1 MSGRIIGLYR
11 LLERTVNPSKILNA
25 LISDNLVSDPNGAR
39 GRLLKEAARLFRDK
53 GYERTTVRDLA
64 AAVGIQSGSLF
75 HHFRTK
81 EEILKAVMVETIRL
95 NTALMQ
101 AAMDAAKT
109 NQDKLRALVRAELE
123 SVNGQTG
130 EAMAVLVFEWRSLSE
145 ESQVEVLELR
155 DIYEQLWL
163 DALEALKQE
172 GRLLAEPFVVRR
184 MLTGA
189 LSWTVTW
196 YRPERGGLSLDGLT
210 DQTMAMMGF
219 APEA

>member
-1 MSGRIIGLYR
+1 M
-11 LLERTVNPSKILNA
+11 NQDAILKS
-25 LISDNLVSDPNGAR
+25 LIADNLVSDPSGAR
-39 GRLLKEAARLFRDK
+39 GRLLREAAGLFRDK

-101 AAMDAAKT
+101 SAVDAAES
-109 NQDKLRALVRAELE
+109 NADKLRALIRAELE
-123 SVNGQTG
+123 SINGQTG

-145 ESQVEVLELR
+145 SSQEEVLKLR
-155 DIYEQLWL
+155 DIYEALWL
-163 DALEALKQE
+163 EVLEALRTE
-172 GRLLAEPFVVRR
+172 DVLAADPFVVRR

-196 YRPERGGLSLDGLT
+196 FRPDGGLSLDDLT
-210 DQTMAMMGF
+210 SQVMGMMGMKQF
-219 APEA
+219 L

>member
-1 MSGRIIGLYR
+1 MASFCQW
-11 LLERTVNPSKILNA
+11 VASVSQNQILQS
-25 LISDNLVSDPNGAR
+25 LIAENLVSDPGSAR
-39 GRLLKEAARLFRDK
+39 GRLLTEAARLFREK

-64 AAVGIQSGSLF
+64 SAVGIQSGSLF

-101 AAMDAAKT
+101 AAMEAADT
-109 NQDKLRALVRAELE
+109 NREKLRGLVRAELE
-123 SVNGQTG
+123 SINGQTG
-130 EAMAVLVFEWRSLSE
+130 EAMAVLVFEWRSLSVT
-145 ESQVEVLELR
+145 SQAEVLELR

-163 DALEALKQE
+163 DVLESLEQEGALEAK
-172 GRLLAEPFVVRR
+172 PFVVRR

-196 YRPERGGLSLDGLT
+196 YKPERGGLTLDGLT
-210 DQTMAMMGF
+210 DQVMAMM
-219 APEA
+219 AMTKK

>member
-1 MSGRIIGLYR
+1 M
-11 LLERTVNPSKILNA
+11 NQDAILRS
-25 LISDNLVSDPNGAR
+25 LIAEDLVSDPASAR
-39 GRLLKEAARLFRDK
+39 GRLLHQAAALFRDK

-101 AAMDAAKT
+101 AAVDSADT
-109 NQDKLRALVRAELE
+109 NHEKLRALIRAELE
-123 SVNGQTG
+123 SINGQTG

-145 ESQVEVLELR
+145 AGRAEVLELR
-155 DIYEQLWL
+155 DIYEALWL
-163 DALEALKQE
+163 EVLGALRDEEIVRAD
-172 GRLLAEPFVVRR
+172 PFVVRR

-196 YRPERGGLSLDGLT
+196 YRQDGGLSLDDLT
-210 DQTMAMMGF
+210 SQVMVMMGLGV
-219 APEA
+219 EG

>member
-1 MSGRIIGLYR
+1 M
-11 LLERTVNPSKILNA
+11 NQDAILRS
-25 LISDNLVSDPNGAR
+25 LIAENLVSDPAGAR
-39 GRLLKEAARLFRDK
+39 GRLLREAARLFRDN

-101 AAMDAAKT
+101 AAVDAAGT
-109 NQDKLRALVRAELE
+109 RHDKLRALVRAELE
-123 SVNGQTG
+123 SINGQTG

-145 ESQVEVLELR
+145 TSQAEVLELR
-155 DIYEQLWL
+155 GIYEALWL
-163 DALEALKQE
+163 DVLGALSADKV
-172 GRLLAEPFVVRR
+172 LLADPFVVRR

-196 YRPERGGLSLDGLT
+196 YRPDGGLSLDDLT
-210 DQTMAMMGF
+210 TQVMAMMGLS
-219 APEA
+219 ARE

>member
-1 MSGRIIGLYR
+1 MSQ
-11 LLERTVNPSKILNA
+11 NQILQS
-25 LISDNLVSDPNGAR
+25 LIADNLVSDPNGAR
-39 GRLLKEAARLFRDK
+39 GRLLTEAARLFREK

-101 AAMDAAKT
+101 AALEAAES
-109 NQDKLRALVRAELE
+109 NRAKLRGLIRAELE
-123 SVNGQTG
+123 SINGQTG
-130 EAMAVLVFEWRSLSE
+130 EAMAVLVFEWRSLSAS
-145 ESQVEVLELR
+145 SQAEVLELR
-155 DIYEQLWL
+155 DIYEKLWL
-163 DALEALKQE
+163 DVLESLKGEGALE
-172 GRLLAEPFVVRR
+172 AEPFVVRR

-196 YRPERGGLSLDGLT
+196 YKPERGGLTLDGLT
-210 DQTMAMMGF
+210 DQVMAMM
-219 APEA
+219 ALESS

>member
-1 MSGRIIGLYR
+1 M
-11 LLERTVNPSKILNA
+11 
-25 LISDNLVSDPNGAR
+25 
-39 GRLLKEAARLFRDK
+39 
-53 GYERTTVRDLA
+53 
-64 AAVGIQSGSLF
+64 
-75 HHFRTK
+75 
-81 EEILKAVMVETIRL
+81 
-95 NTALMQ
+95 ALMQ

-163 DALEALKQE
+163 DTLEALKQE
-172 GRLLAEPFVVRR
+172 GRLLADPFVVRR

>member
-1 MSGRIIGLYR
+1 MSQ
-11 LLERTVNPSKILNA
+11 NQILQS
-25 LISDNLVSDPNGAR
+25 LIAENLVSDPNGAR
-39 GRLLKEAARLFRDK
+39 GRLLTEAARLFREK

-101 AAMDAAKT
+101 AALEAAESSR
-109 NQDKLRALVRAELE
+109 DKLRGLVRAELE
-123 SVNGQTG
+123 SINGQTG
-130 EAMAVLVFEWRSLSE
+130 EAMAVLVFEWRSLSAA
-145 ESQVEVLELR
+145 SQAEVLELR
-155 DIYEQLWL
+155 DIYEALWL
-163 DALEALKQE
+163 DVLEALKSE
-172 GRLLAEPFVVRR
+172 GALEADPFVVRR

-196 YRPERGGLSLDGLT
+196 YNPGRGGLTLDGLT
-210 DQTMAMMGF
+210 DQVMAMMALKSG
-219 APEA
+219 

>member
-1 MSGRIIGLYR
+1 MNQDS
-11 LLERTVNPSKILNA
+11 ILRSLVA
-25 LISDNLVSDPNGAR
+25 DNLVSDPAGAR
-39 GRLLKEAARLFRDK
+39 GRLLHEAAKLFRDK

-101 AAMDAAKT
+101 AAVDAAST
-109 NQDKLRALVRAELE
+109 HRDKLQALIRAELE
-123 SVNGQTG
+123 SINGQTG

-145 ESQVEVLELR
+145 ESQAYVLELR

-163 DALEALKQE
+163 DVLEALRQD
-172 GRLLAEPFVVRR
+172 GVLAADPFVVRR

-196 YRPERGGLSLDGLT
+196 YRPDGGLTLDDLT
-210 DQTMAMMGF
+210 AQVVAMMGLTT
-219 APEA
+219 P

>member
-1 MSGRIIGLYR
+1 VSQ
-11 LLERTVNPSKILNA
+11 NQILQS
-25 LISDNLVSDPNGAR
+25 LIAENLVSDPNGAR
-39 GRLLKEAARLFRDK
+39 GRLLTEAARLFREK

-101 AAMDAAKT
+101 AALEAADT
-109 NQDKLRALVRAELE
+109 NREKLRGLVRAELE
-123 SVNGQTG
+123 SINGQTG
-130 EAMAVLVFEWRSLSE
+130 EAMAVLVFEWRSLSAD
-145 ESQVEVLELR
+145 SQMEVLELR
-155 DIYEQLWL
+155 DIYEKLWL
-163 DALEALKQE
+163 DVLESLKLEGALQAD
-172 GRLLAEPFVVRR
+172 PFVVRR

-196 YRPERGGLSLDGLT
+196 YKPERGGLTLDGLT
-210 DQTMAMMGF
+210 DQVMAMMSL
-219 APEA
+219 

>member
-1 MSGRIIGLYR
+1 
-11 LLERTVNPSKILNA
+11 VNPTQILNA
-25 LISDNLVSDPNGAR
+25 LISENLVSDPNGAR

-101 AAMDAAKT
+101 AAMDAAAT
-109 NQDKLRALVRAELE
+109 SRDKLRALVRAELE

-145 ESQVEVLELR
+145 ESQAEVLELR

-163 DALEALKQE
+163 DTLQALRDE
-172 GRLLAEPFVVRR
+172 GRLLADPFVVRR

-219 APEA
+219 APEH

>member
-1 MSGRIIGLYR
+1 MNQDS
-11 LLERTVNPSKILNA
+11 ILRS
-25 LISDNLVSDPNGAR
+25 LIAENLVSDPASAR
-39 GRLLKEAARLFRDK
+39 GRLLHEAARLFRDK

-81 EEILKAVMVETIRL
+81 EDILKAVMVETIRL

-101 AAMDAAKT
+101 AAMEAAT
-109 NQDKLRALVRAELE
+109 THRDKLQALIRAELE
-123 SVNGQTG
+123 SINGQTG

-145 ESQVEVLELR
+145 ASQAYVLELR

-163 DALEALKQE
+163 DVLDALRKDGVLA
-172 GRLLAEPFVVRR
+172 AEPFVVRR
-184 MLTGA
+184 LLTGA

-196 YRPERGGLSLDGLT
+196 YRPDGGLTLDDLT
-210 DQTMAMMGF
+210 EQVVAMMGL
-219 APEA
+219 ARAEN

>member
-1 MSGRIIGLYR
+1 MNQDS
-11 LLERTVNPSKILNA
+11 ILRSLVA
-25 LISDNLVSDPNGAR
+25 DNLVSDPAGAR
-39 GRLLKEAARLFRDK
+39 GRLLHEAAKLFRDK

-101 AAMDAAKT
+101 AAVDAAST
-109 NQDKLRALVRAELE
+109 DRDKLQALIRAELE
-123 SVNGQTG
+123 SINGQTG

-145 ESQVEVLELR
+145 ASQVHVLELR

-163 DALEALKQE
+163 DVLETLRQDGVLTAD
-172 GRLLAEPFVVRR
+172 PFVVRR

-196 YRPERGGLSLDGLT
+196 YRPDGGLTLDDLT
-210 DQTMAMMGF
+210 AQVVAMMGLTT
-219 APEA
+219 P

>member
-1 MSGRIIGLYR
+1 MTQSH
-11 LLERTVNPSKILNA
+11 ILQA
-25 LISDNLVSDPNGAR
+25 LIAENLVSDPDSAR
-39 GRLLKEAARLFRDK
+39 GRLLREAARLFRDK

-101 AAMDAAKT
+101 SAVDAAGS
-109 NQDKLRALVRAELE
+109 DREKLRALVRTELE
-123 SVNGQTG
+123 SINGQTG

-145 ESQVEVLELR
+145 GSQAEVLALR
-155 DIYEQLWL
+155 DIYEQIWL
-163 DALEALKQE
+163 EVLQALQKE
-172 GRLLAEPFVVRR
+172 GLLHADPFIVRR

-196 YRPERGGLSLDGLT
+196 YKPERGGLTLDGLT
-210 DQTMAMMGF
+210 DQIMAMMSL
-219 APEA
+219 

>member
-1 MSGRIIGLYR
+1 MNQDS
-11 LLERTVNPSKILNA
+11 ILRSLVA
-25 LISDNLVSDPNGAR
+25 DNLVSDPAGAR
-39 GRLLKEAARLFRDK
+39 GRLLHEAAKLFRDK

-101 AAMDAAKT
+101 AAVDAASPHR
-109 NQDKLRALVRAELE
+109 DKLQALIRAELE
-123 SVNGQTG
+123 SINGQTG

-145 ESQVEVLELR
+145 ESQAYVLELR

-163 DALEALKQE
+163 DVLETLRQD
-172 GRLLAEPFVVRR
+172 GVLAADPFVVRR

-196 YRPERGGLSLDGLT
+196 YRPDGGLTLDDLT
-210 DQTMAMMGF
+210 AQVVAMMGLTT
-219 APEA
+219 P

>member
-1 MSGRIIGLYR
+1 MAF
-11 LLERTVNPSKILNA
+11 VNQNQILQS
-25 LISDNLVSDPNGAR
+25 LIAEQLVSDPASAR

-101 AAMDAAKT
+101 AAADSEESPRG
-109 NQDKLRALVRAELE
+109 KLRALVRSELE
-123 SVNGQTG
+123 SINGQTG
-130 EAMAVLVFEWRSLSE
+130 EAMAVLVYEWRSLSE
-145 ESQVEVLELR
+145 SSQVQVLELR
-155 DIYEQLWL
+155 EIYEGLWL
-163 DALEALKQE
+163 SVLEELNELGQLK
-172 GRLLAEPFVVRR
+172 AEPFIVRR

-196 YRPERGGLSLDGLT
+196 YKPERGGLTLDGLT
-210 DQTMAMMGF
+210 DQVMAMLGL
-219 APEA
+219 

>member
-1 MSGRIIGLYR
+1 MNQDS
-11 LLERTVNPSKILNA
+11 ILRS
-25 LISDNLVSDPNGAR
+25 LVSDNLVSDPAGAR
-39 GRLLKEAARLFRDK
+39 GRLLHEAAKLFRDK

-101 AAMDAAKT
+101 AAVDAAST
-109 NQDKLRALVRAELE
+109 HRDKLQALIRAELE
-123 SVNGQTG
+123 SINGQTG

-145 ESQVEVLELR
+145 ESQAYVLELR

-163 DALEALKQE
+163 DVLETLRQD
-172 GRLLAEPFVVRR
+172 GVLAADPFVVRR

-196 YRPERGGLSLDGLT
+196 YRPDGGLTLDDLT
-210 DQTMAMMGF
+210 AQVVAMMGLTT
-219 APEA
+219 P

>member
-1 MSGRIIGLYR
+1 MNQD
-11 LLERTVNPSKILNA
+11 TILHSLVA
-25 LISDNLVSDPNGAR
+25 DNLVSDPAGAR
-39 GRLLKEAARLFRDK
+39 GRLLREAARLFRDK

-101 AAMDAAKT
+101 AAMDSAT
-109 NQDKLRALVRAELE
+109 SNRDKLRALIRAELE
-123 SVNGQTG
+123 SINGQTG

-145 ESQVEVLELR
+145 ESQAYVLELR
-155 DIYEQLWL
+155 DIYEQMWL
-163 DALEALKQE
+163 DVMGELSRDGVLTAD
-172 GRLLAEPFVVRR
+172 PFVVRR
-184 MLTGA
+184 LLTGA

-196 YRPERGGLSLDGLT
+196 YRPDGGLTLDDLT
-210 DQTMAMMGF
+210 AQVVAMMGLT
-219 APEA
+219 PGRT

>member
-1 MSGRIIGLYR
+1 MSQ
-11 LLERTVNPSKILNA
+11 SKILQS
-25 LISDNLVSDPNGAR
+25 LIAENLVSDPNGAR
-39 GRLLKEAARLFRDK
+39 GRLLTEAARLFREK

-101 AAMDAAKT
+101 AALEAADT
-109 NQDKLRALVRAELE
+109 NREKLRGLVRAELE
-123 SVNGQTG
+123 SINGQTG
-130 EAMAVLVFEWRSLSE
+130 EAMAVLVFEWRSLSAA
-145 ESQVEVLELR
+145 SQVEVLELR
-155 DIYEQLWL
+155 DIYEKLWL
-163 DALEALKQE
+163 DVLESLKREGSLEAD
-172 GRLLAEPFVVRR
+172 PFVVRR

-196 YRPERGGLSLDGLT
+196 YKPERGGLTLDGLT
-210 DQTMAMMGF
+210 DQVMAMM
-219 APEA
+219 AL

>member
-1 MSGRIIGLYR
+1 M
-11 LLERTVNPSKILNA
+11 NQPDILQA
-25 LISDNLVSDPNGAR
+25 LISENLVSDPAGAR
-39 GRLLKEAARLFRDK
+39 GRLLHEAARLFRDK

-75 HHFRTK
+75 HHFRSK

-101 AAMDAAKT
+101 AAVEEAET
-109 NQDKLRALVRAELE
+109 PEQKLRALVRAELE
-123 SVNGQTG
+123 SINGQTG

-145 ESQVEVLELR
+145 ASQKEVLELR
-155 DIYEQLWL
+155 DIYESLWL
-163 DALEALKQE
+163 DVLGTLREQSNLQAD
-172 GRLLAEPFVVRR
+172 PFVVRR

-210 DQTMAMMGF
+210 DQVMAMLGF
-219 APEA
+219 AVPA

>member
-1 MSGRIIGLYR
+1 M
-11 LLERTVNPSKILNA
+11 NQAKILQLLVA
-25 LISDNLVSDPNGAR
+25 DNLVSDPDSAR
-39 GRLLKEAARLFRDK
+39 GRLLREAARLFREK

-95 NTALMQ
+95 NTAVMR
-101 AAMDAAKT
+101 AAIDAADS
-109 NQDKLRALVRAELE
+109 NREKLRALVSAELE
-123 SVNGQTG
+123 SINGQTG

-145 ESQVEVLELR
+145 ASQAEVLELR
-155 DIYEQLWL
+155 DIYEALWL
-163 DALEALKQE
+163 DVLSGLKDEGALNAD
-172 GRLLAEPFVVRR
+172 PFVVRR

-196 YRPERGGLSLDGLT
+196 YRPDRGGLTQDGLT
-210 DQTMAMMGF
+210 DQVVAMLGLS
-219 APEA
+219 

>member
-1 MSGRIIGLYR
+1 MTQSH
-11 LLERTVNPSKILNA
+11 ILQA
-25 LISDNLVSDPNGAR
+25 LIAENLVSDPDSAR
-39 GRLLKEAARLFRDK
+39 GRLLREAARLFRDK

-101 AAMDAAKT
+101 SAVDAA
-109 NQDKLRALVRAELE
+109 DSDREKLRALVRTELE
-123 SVNGQTG
+123 SINGQTG
-130 EAMAVLVFEWRSLSE
+130 EAMAVLVYEWRSLSE
-145 ESQVEVLELR
+145 ESQAEVLALR
-155 DIYEQLWL
+155 DHYEGLWLSVLEQLRT
-163 DALEALKQE
+163 E
-172 GRLLAEPFVVRR
+172 GSIDAEPFIVRR

-196 YRPERGGLSLDGLT
+196 YRPERGGLTLDGLT
-210 DQTMAMMGF
+210 DQVLAIMKL
-219 APEA
+219 

>member
-1 MSGRIIGLYR
+1 MNQDS
-11 LLERTVNPSKILNA
+11 ILRSLVA
-25 LISDNLVSDPNGAR
+25 DNLVSDPAGAR
-39 GRLLKEAARLFRDK
+39 GRLLHEAAKLFRDK

-95 NTALMQ
+95 NTALIQ
-101 AAMDAAKT
+101 AAVDAAST
-109 NQDKLRALVRAELE
+109 HRDKLQALIRAELE
-123 SVNGQTG
+123 SINGQTG

-145 ESQVEVLELR
+145 ESQAYVLELR

-163 DALEALKQE
+163 DVLETLRQD
-172 GRLLAEPFVVRR
+172 GVLAADPFVVRR

-196 YRPERGGLSLDGLT
+196 YRPDGGLTLDDLT
-210 DQTMAMMGF
+210 AQVVAMMGLTT
-219 APEA
+219 P

>member
-1 MSGRIIGLYR
+1 MAF
-11 LLERTVNPSKILNA
+11 VNQNPILQS
-25 LISDNLVSDPNGAR
+25 LIAEQLVSDPASAR
-39 GRLLKEAARLFRDK
+39 GRLLNEAARLFRDK

-101 AAMDAAKT
+101 AAADQADSARE
-109 NQDKLRALVRAELE
+109 KLRALIRAELE
-123 SVNGQTG
+123 SINGQTG
-130 EAMAVLVFEWRSLSE
+130 EAMAVLVYEWRSLSE
-145 ESQVEVLELR
+145 GSQAEVLELR
-155 DIYEQLWL
+155 DIYEDLWL
-163 DALEALKQE
+163 STLQQLSKENQLGAD
-172 GRLLAEPFVVRR
+172 PFITRR

-196 YRPERGGLSLDGLT
+196 YRPERGGLTLDGLT
-210 DQTMAMMGF
+210 DQVMAMLGL
-219 APEA
+219 AQC